1 MAKKVFD
8 AVATTGTYTDR
19 SGAEKK
25 RYQTVG
31 AVFEDDKG
39 RMSLKIE
46 AIPVGEWNGWV
57 SFFTPKEPVK
67 KADAPSGNSGVGND
81 LDQEIPF

>member
-1 MAKKVFD
+1 MAKKIFD

-19 SGAEKK
+19 QGNDKK
-25 RYQTVG
+25 RYVTVG
-31 AVFEDDKG
+31 AVLEDDKG

-46 AIPVGEWNGWV
+46 SLPVGGEWNGWV

-67 KADAPSGNSGVGND
+67 QGNTARNEQGDDPD
-81 LDQEIPF
+81 LDVPF

>member
-1 MAKKVFD
+1 MAKKIFD

-19 SGAEKK
+19 QGNDKK
-25 RYQTVG
+25 RYVTVG

-46 AIPVGEWNGWV
+46 SLPVGGEWNGWV
-57 SFFTPKEPVK
+57 SFFTPKEPAK
-67 KADAPSGNSGVGND
+67 QGKPANDFDDAP
-81 LDQEIPF
+81 F

>member
-1 MAKKVFD
+1 MAKKIFD

-19 SGAEKK
+19 QGNDKK
-25 RYQTVG
+25 RYVTVG

-46 AIPVGEWNGWV
+46 SLPVGGEWNGWV

-67 KADAPSGNSGVGND
+67 QGKTARNEQGDDPD
-81 LDQEIPF
+81 LDVPF